1 MIYDLLLVPILIL
14 LFIGFLSYLIF
25 TFKWDGG

>member
-1 MIYDLLLVPILIL
+1 MTDLLLIPILIL
-14 LFIGFLSYLIF
+14 LFIAFLSYLIF